1 MTQLTLQFEGYA
13 DEVRQPVD
21 VSATTQRTVEAASQW
36 LQRENK
42 TCSEIAGT
50 SISNLL
56 VIRAALATAFSFSVV
71 WFSIL
76 IGG

>member
-1 MTQLTLQFEGYA
+1 MTQLTLQFDGYA

-36 LQRENK
+36 LMRENK
-42 TCSEIAGT
+42 TFSEIAGT

-56 VIRAALATAFSFSVV
+56 VIRATIATVFTFSLMYLSA
-71 WFSIL
+71 L

>member
-1 MTQLTLQFEGYA
+1 MTQLTLQFDGYA

-56 VIRAALATAFSFSVV
+56 VIRATIATVFTFSLMYLSA
-71 WFSIL
+71 L

>member
-1 MTQLTLQFEGYA
+1 MKQLTLQFEGYA

-21 VSATTQRTVEAASQW
+21 VSATTQRTVEEAHAW
-36 LQRENK
+36 LNRENK
-42 TCSEIAGT
+42 TFSEIAGT

-56 VIRAALATAFSFSVV
+56 VIRATMATAFSFGIV
-71 WFSIL
+71 WFSML